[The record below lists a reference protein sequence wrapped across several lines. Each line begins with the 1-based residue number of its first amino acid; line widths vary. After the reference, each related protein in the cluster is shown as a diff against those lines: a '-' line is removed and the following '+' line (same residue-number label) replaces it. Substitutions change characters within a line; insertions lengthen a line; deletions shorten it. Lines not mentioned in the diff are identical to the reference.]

1 MTISREECHADEEA
15 LARAIRSRIVPGD
28 RVVFLSP
35 DTPAILIAQ
44 FAVRLAAGILIALK
58 PGLAPAEVRCLRDHS
73 EASLLSYDAE
83 SGCSESGVAIGHDSC
98 LFFGSTI
105 ATDESPVR
113 WEIDDERAVISINY
127 TTGKPKG
134 VMCSHRGA
142 CLTAMGEVFHN
153 GLDNKSVYLWTLPLF
168 HCNGWCTPLAVTA
181 ASGIHACLRAV
192 RAASFWAVSTTS
204 GSPTSAGHRQSA
216 T

>member
-1 MTISREECHADEEA
+1 M
-15 LARAIRSRIVPGD
+15 
-28 RVVFLSP
+28 VFLSP
-35 DTPAILIAQ
+35 DTRAILIAQ
-44 FAVRLAAGILIALK
+44 FAVRLTAGILIAFKL
-58 PGLAPAEVRCLRDHS
+58 GLAPAEVRCLRDHS
-73 EASLLSYDAE
+73 EASLLFDDAE
-83 SGCSESGVAIGHDSC
+83 FGCSESGVAIGHDSC

-105 ATDESPVR
+105 ATDESPGR

-181 ASGIHACLRAV
+181 ASGIHVCLRAV